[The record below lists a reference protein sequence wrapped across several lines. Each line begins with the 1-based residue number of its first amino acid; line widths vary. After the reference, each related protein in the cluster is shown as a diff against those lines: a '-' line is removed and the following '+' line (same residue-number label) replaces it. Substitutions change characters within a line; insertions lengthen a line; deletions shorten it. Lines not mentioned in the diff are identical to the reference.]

1 MLFSYLIVALF
12 SFLAGG
18 FVAYRFWRYRQ
29 NQQLSFKSD
38 SVTLLHLNSVL
49 AALPAVV
56 LEIDEQGYIYNCYSP
71 NERLIISDVALN
83 KSVADIFSRQ
93 QARAIMRS
101 VYRAKT
107 QGHQRGII
115 VGERQRWYAIHVS
128 SHQTR
133 RYSVLLQ
140 DITSQRQTELAL
152 ERFRSVLDRSGEGIF
167 IAEAET
173 GHFIDVNDM
182 ACRLVGYSRQEL
194 LAMRARDIEIA
205 YPIQT
210 TGQWQAH
217 VHQVAEATEPILTTE
232 NQIRRKDGS
241 SFQAEV
247 LATIKTFQNT
257 DYILTVVR
265 DITERKRAEQELQQA
280 KDAAEAASHAKSAF
294 LANMSH
300 ELRTPLNSVIGMS
313 QVLLMQGI
321 GPLNERQLQNIED
334 ILHCGKHLL
343 ALINDILDLSR
354 IEYSRITLTLE
365 PVDLIMLIQDSL
377 ALVREKAEQKQ
388 ILIETKLDTTI
399 PPIMGD
405 KRRLTQVV
413 SNLLSNA
420 VKFTPSAGQVGIH
433 LYKCRANAL
442 QVEIWDTG
450 IGIATE
456 NMGRLFRPFERLEDV
471 LPPHQY
477 EGTGLGLALSKELIE
492 LHGGEI
498 GVVSSNG
505 GSTFWFTL
513 PI

>member
-1 MLFSYLIVALF
+1 M
-12 SFLAGG
+12 GG
-18 FVAYRFWRYRQ
+18 CFVVYRFWWY
-29 NQQLSFKSD
+29 QQAQRLSFDPD
-38 SVTLLHLNSVL
+38 SATLFHLNSVL

-56 LEIDEQGYIYNCYSP
+56 LEIDEQGYIHNCYSP
-71 NERLIISDVALN
+71 DERLIIPDVALN
-83 KSVADIFSRQ
+83 KSVADIFPHQ

-101 VYRAKT
+101 VYRAKV
-107 QGHQRGII
+107 QGYQRVI

-128 SHQTR
+128 LHQTR
-133 RYSVLLQ
+133 RYSVLIQ
-140 DITSQRQTELAL
+140 DITTQHQTELAL

-321 GPLNERQLQNIED
+321 GPLNERQLQNIGD
-334 ILHCGKHLL
+334 ILYCGKHLL

-377 ALVREKAEQKQ
+377 TLVREKAEQKQ
-388 ILIETKLDTTI
+388 ISIETKLDTTI
-399 PPIMGD
+399 SLIMGD

-433 LYKCRANAL
+433 LYKCRANSL

-471 LPPHQY
+471 LPSHQY